1 MKAVVYLMLA
11 LCLTGMCLFVG
22 AATAQEAEPSSPA
35 PAVKDAAPSE
45 PTLAEVKAELDRLRE
60 EVLKLQQTLDLY
72 MTSIVADL
80 RAENERLRREV
91 RQLSAETGSTLPPVP
106 MPDKELLQGLY
117 EPKARAKTAAST
129 QAAREESSEPK
140 QLPPPDASEPG
151 PSGELQQEIIA
162 EWGRTP
168 EEAASSDPKVASLKG
183 MICAV
188 PANTGDDR
196 LIALGR
202 ALRKKFEEY
211 DNINIEVFDDVDAA
225 RAFSEKHVGQP
236 DHRVLSISKHAASGR
251 DVIVLIRG
259 DKALEVPLSE

>member
-1 MKAVVYLMLA
+1 MKSVLYFTVA
-11 LCLTGMCLFVG
+11 LYLTGLYPFVG
-22 AATAQEAEPSSPA
+22 IVVGQETEPSSP
-35 PAVKDAAPSE
+35 PHAVQDAAPTE
-45 PTLAEVKAELDRLRE
+45 PTLAEVKAELGRLKE

-80 RAENERLRREV
+80 RAENERLRREI
-91 RQLSAETGSTLPPVP
+91 RQLSAEKGSTLPPVP
-106 MPDKELLQGLY
+106 MADKELLQGLY
-117 EPKARAKTAAST
+117 EAKARTEAP
-129 QAAREESSEPK
+129 ARAESAEEKPSEPE
-140 QLPPPDASEPG
+140 QLPPPGAFEPG
-151 PSGELQQEIIA
+151 PSGELQHEIVA

-168 EEAASSDPKVASLKG
+168 EEAAASDPKAASLKG

-188 PANTGDDR
+188 PANAGDEQ

-211 DNINIEVFDDVDAA
+211 DNINIEVFDDVEAA
-225 RAFSEKHVGQP
+225 RAFSDKHLGQP

-259 DKALEVPLSE
+259 NKAMEVPLSE